1 MAPCSAT
8 TSVMLVAIAAVAFL
22 ARSADCQAE
31 KRLTSVQHQQQQ
43 QQQFYDSSE
52 EVGEVIKS
60 KIRPDT
66 YSQDPSHQ
74 PQYEKHGK
82 QHQQDAVGSAS
93 TVYGEQYGG
102 VLQVQQDQPVADE
115 EAQESI
121 NSGSIN
127 NHRIPQYTRG
137 AGGSDVVEGKNVGNR
152 AIGNNYHPGG
162 PGAVIAPSATGAGYA
177 VDSAFG
183 NLHYSSQ
190 DLVQDQNYQLE
201 FKYHDYDKMTKYLR
215 TTSSRFPNLTALYS
229 IGKSV
234 QGKCNV
240 MRNTSTKLCTC
251 CKGGR
256 PLMTL
261 VLRSSSSVRLVP
273 YKHCCIYRL
282 WQKSVSRFEINF
294 AHFRFFVRTK
304 NCLYLCDVFVRV
316 YVFVYCYCSLVNYSI
331 IYYSYYS
338 IIA

>member
-8 TSVMLVAIAAVAFL
+8 TSVMLVVAIAAVAFL

-31 KRLTSVQHQQQQ
+31 KRLSSVQHQQQ

-52 EVGEVIKS
+52 DVGEVIKS

-66 YSQDPSHQ
+66 YSQDPTAAHQ
-74 PQYEKHGK
+74 LQYEKHGK
-82 QHQQDAVGSAS
+82 QHQQLQQDAVGSAS

-102 VLQVQQDQPVADE
+102 VSGVLQVQQDQPTADE

-121 NSGSIN
+121 SSGSIN

-137 AGGSDVVEGKNVGNR
+137 NGGGSDVVEGKNVGNR

-162 PGAVIAPSATGAGYA
+162 SGTVVAPSATGAGYA
-177 VDSAFG
+177 VDSAYG
-183 NLHYSSQ
+183 NPHYSSQ

-201 FKYHDYDKMTKYLR
+201 FKYHDYDKMTKFLR

-234 QGKCNV
+234 QGTYV
-240 MRNTSTKLCTC
+240 IIYRLSTHNCTC
-251 CKGGR
+251 CWVDRKR
-256 PLMTL
+256 
-261 VLRSSSSVRLVP
+261 
-273 YKHCCIYRL
+273 Y
-282 WQKSVSRFEINF
+282 
-294 AHFRFFVRTK
+294 
-304 NCLYLCDVFVRV
+304 
-316 YVFVYCYCSLVNYSI
+316 
-331 IYYSYYS
+331 
-338 IIA
+338 